1 MSSSTTISG
10 PPGCR
15 GPTQSAACDQVD
27 CVRYLI
33 AVLTRVVP
41 STRITSAGRSA
52 ATSRRWSVG
61 KPMDADRPGLVRKRA
76 SARPMAC
83 LIMSSSRCKNV
94 AVSATQSEQLQQGM
108 VVNIR
113 KILLLL
119 VVLLGIV
126 AFFAFGLDRYFSLA
140 FLKESQASLAA
151 LREQQPLQLAL
162 GYFLVYIAV
171 TALSLPGATIVT
183 LAGGA
188 IFGLGWGLLIVSF
201 ASSIGATLAFLTARF
216 LLRDSVQARFGQRLA
231 EMDKGIQKDGAFY
244 LFTLRLIPVVPFFVI
259 NLLMGLTQMK
269 AWTFYWVSQLGM
281 LAGTAVYVNAGTQL
295 GQLDSL
301 QGILSPGL
309 LGSFVLLGLFPLI
322 ARRVVE
328 VVQRRK
334 VYARWASVRPAKFD
348 RNLIVIGAGAG
359 GLVSAYIA
367 AAVKAKVTL
376 IEAHKMGGDCLNYG
390 CVPSKALI
398 KSATLAHQM
407 RHASNYGLSDASP
420 AFSFKAVM
428 QRIHDVIKAIEPHD
442 SVERYTGLGV
452 EVLQGYAKLVNPW
465 TVEIAQSGGGTQTLT
480 ARSIVIAAGA
490 RPFVPPL
497 PGMEEVGYVTSD
509 TMWNAF
515 AKLDEVPK
523 RLVVLGGGPI
533 GCELAQA
540 FARLGAQVTLVEMA
554 PRIMLREDA
563 EVSALAQASL
573 AADGVAVLTGH
584 KALRCELVDG
594 EKILVVEHE
603 GAEKRIPFDQL
614 ICAVGRVARLQG
626 YGLEDLGIPTNKTVE
641 TNEYLQTLYPNIYAA
656 GDVAGPYQ
664 FTHVAAHQAWYAA
677 VNALFGDFK
686 KFKADYSVIPWATFI
701 DPEVARVGLNEQD
714 AKEKKIPYEVTK
726 YGIDD
731 LDRAIADS
739 EAHGFVKVLTVPGKD
754 KILGVTIVGTH
765 AGDLLAEYV
774 LAMKHGLGLNKILGT
789 IHTYPTLA
797 EANKYAAGEW
807 KRAHAPQQLLAWV
820 AKFHTWRRG

>member
-1 MSSSTTISG
+1 
-10 PPGCR
+10 
-15 GPTQSAACDQVD
+15 
-27 CVRYLI
+27 
-33 AVLTRVVP
+33 
-41 STRITSAGRSA
+41 
-52 ATSRRWSVG
+52 
-61 KPMDADRPGLVRKRA
+61 
-76 SARPMAC
+76 
-83 LIMSSSRCKNV
+83 
-94 AVSATQSEQLQQGM
+94 M
-108 VVNIR
+108 VVNLR
-113 KILLLL
+113 KVLLL
-119 VVLLGIV
+119 VAVLLGSV
-126 AFFAFGLDRYFSLA
+126 AFFALGLDHYFSLA
-140 FLKESQASLAA
+140 FLKESQASLAT

-162 GYFLVYIAV
+162 GFFLVYVAV
-171 TALSLPGATIVT
+171 TALSLPGAVIVT

-188 IFGLGWGLLIVSF
+188 IFGLCWGLLLVSF
-201 ASSIGATLAFLTARF
+201 ASSVGATLAFLTARF
-216 LLRDSVQARFGQRLA
+216 LLRDAVQSRFGQRLA
-231 EMDKGIQKDGAFY
+231 DVDQGIQKDGAFY

-259 NLLMGLTQMK
+259 NLLMGLTKMK
-269 AWTFYWVSQLGM
+269 TWTYYWVSQLGM

-295 GQLDSL
+295 SQLDSL

-322 ARRVVE
+322 ARKVVE
-328 VVQRRK
+328 AVQQRK
-334 VYARWASVRPAKFD
+334 VYAKWASVRPTTFD

-398 KSATLAHQM
+398 KSAKLAHQM
-407 RHASNYGLSDASP
+407 RHGAHYGLNNTAP
-420 AFSFKAVM
+420 TFSFKAVM
-428 QRIHDVIKAIEPHD
+428 QRIHDVIQSIEPHD

-465 TVEIAQSGGGTQTLT
+465 TVEIALNSGGTQRLT

-497 PGMEEVGYVTSD
+497 PGLNDVGYVTSD
-509 TMWNAF
+509 TLWDEF

-533 GCELAQA
+533 GSELAQS
-540 FARLGAQVTLVEMA
+540 FARLGSQVTQVEMGA
-554 PRIMLREDA
+554 RIMVREDE

-573 AADGVAVLTGH
+573 EADGVAVLTGH
-584 KALRCELVDG
+584 KALRCEVVNG
-594 EKILVVEHE
+594 EKTLVVEHA
-603 GAEKRIPFDQL
+603 GAEKRIAFDQL
-614 ICAVGRVARLQG
+614 LCAVGRVARLTG
-626 YGLEDLGIPTNKTVE
+626 YGLEDLGIPTNRTVE
-641 TNEYLQTLYPNIYAA
+641 TNEYLQTIYPNIYAA

-664 FTHVAAHQAWYAA
+664 FTHMAAHQAWYAA

-701 DPEVARVGLNEQD
+701 DPEVARVGLNEQE
-714 AKEKKIPYEVTK
+714 ANEKNIAYEVTK

-754 KILGVTIVGTH
+754 TILGVTIVGTH

-807 KRAHAPQQLLAWV
+807 KRAHQPHQLLAWV
-820 AKFHTWRRG
+820 KKFHDWKRG